1 MIHRTWPH
9 LRALLIALHI
19 FAVTALAI
27 PAPQGGM
34 NRQAWS
40 DPTVQA
46 EFTAWAER
54 LTAAGSPTTTEE
66 LEEWVWDFA
75 VNYMQKRKAIIGPMN
90 PYYRYCGTYQSWRMF
105 IAPHRNPA
113 ILHIEVFEAD
123 QWRPIY
129 VARDLEHRW
138 MANKFDS
145 ERFRAALFRYA
156 WKQYRGTYRQFA
168 TWVAKKLAV
177 ERPEAER
184 VRLRWYRFH
193 TISPER
199 IRAGERHEGS
209 FVQTLSMSLDE
220 HREATP

>member
-90 PYYRYCGTYQSWRMF
+90 NYYRYCGTY
-105 IAPHRNPA
+105 
-113 ILHIEVFEAD
+113 
-123 QWRPIY
+123 
-129 VARDLEHRW
+129 
-138 MANKFDS
+138 
-145 ERFRAALFRYA
+145 
-156 WKQYRGTYRQFA
+156 
-168 TWVAKKLAV
+168 
-177 ERPEAER
+177 
-184 VRLRWYRFH
+184 
-193 TISPER
+193 
-199 IRAGERHEGS
+199 
-209 FVQTLSMSLDE
+209 
-220 HREATP
+220 